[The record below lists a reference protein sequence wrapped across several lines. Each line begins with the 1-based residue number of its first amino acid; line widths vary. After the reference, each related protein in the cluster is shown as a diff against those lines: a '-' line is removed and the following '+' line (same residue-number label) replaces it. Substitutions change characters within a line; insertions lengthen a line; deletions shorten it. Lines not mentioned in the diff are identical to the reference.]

1 MDNSKNKNANNELPL
16 APEKGHS
23 TNSLSPVKGDMQ
35 AMGPSLKDLLLFN
48 HAAVGSGGGGG
59 GAGSAGCFVAP
70 SGIDVNPST
79 RQLATTKNIS
89 LMFDVSFDKEN
100 EEDEL

>member
-1 MDNSKNKNANNELPL
+1 MDNSKNKNANNEIPF

-23 TNSLSPVKGDMQ
+23 TNGLSPVKGDMP

-48 HAAVGSGGGGG
+48 HAAVGSGG